1 MGFVGHQ
8 CPKHNAAAT
17 VERCGDCDD
26 EMKFQR
32 RDAIAD
38 LNEALALLRRVRE
51 EHNDEWKNGDR
62 GIGHELAAVL
72 CAYLDRHDA
81 KARGE
86 EG

>member
-38 LNEALALLRRVRE
+38 LNEALALLRRWSR
-51 EHNDEWKNGDR
+51 WY
-62 GIGHELAAVL
+62 AADKDDKGAEYMSDIAADTDAVI
-72 CAYLDRHDA
+72 DRHDA

>member
-38 LNEALALLRRVRE
+38 LNEALELLRRAYLRSE
-51 EHNDEWKNGDR
+51 SDWHRADK
-62 GIGHELAAVL
+62 L
-72 CAYLDRHDA
+72 CAKHDA